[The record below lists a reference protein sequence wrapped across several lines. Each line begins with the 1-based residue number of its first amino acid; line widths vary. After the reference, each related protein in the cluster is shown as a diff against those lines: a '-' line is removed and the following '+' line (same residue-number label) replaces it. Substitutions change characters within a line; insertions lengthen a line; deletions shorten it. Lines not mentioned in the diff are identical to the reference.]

1 MDPLLPTDPRTIGPF
16 RVDGRIGA
24 GGMGQVYLGTD
35 PNGRRAAIKVA
46 HSELT
51 ADERFRERFRRE
63 IRMASTIPGWFTAA
77 VLAADPDA
85 APPWLATAYV
95 DGPSLQVRVR
105 DGGPLPPPEVAA
117 LGARLAAGLAIVH
130 ATGLVHRDLK
140 PANVILSA
148 HGPRL
153 IDFGIA
159 RGLDA
164 AGLTGT
170 GNLMGTPSFMS
181 PEQATGSRDV
191 GPYSDVFALG
201 ALLVF
206 ASTGESPFDAGTVAG
221 SIYKIVN
228 TVPDVSAVPEQL
240 RGIVRACMLR
250 DPMARPT
257 AAQVRD
263 ALGGDRFAAPPPS
276 VTVPLVP
283 RTLGMTPAG
292 TPRPLLAEAPT
303 DRTPVPDLPRPPR
316 RRWGSLAAVGI
327 VLAVIALGGVWLATR
342 GSGVESGAAP
352 GDVSSDALP
361 VDASVDPRF
370 GTDGAQFRTPSGN
383 IACRMDAGEVRC
395 DVTDRTWTVPARPA
409 GCAGVWATGA
419 VVRGSA
425 VGTLTCVDDGLR
437 SGAPVLGYGE
447 AVRLGTTVCV
457 SRPSG
462 VRCENGAT
470 LHGFAVSRTSFDL
483 F

>member
-35 PNGRRAAIKVA
+35 PHGRRAAIKVA

-105 DGGPLPPPEVAA
+105 DGGPLPAPEVAA

-148 HGPRL
+148 QGPRL

-181 PEQATGSRDV
+181 PEQAAGTRDV

-206 ASTGESPFDAGTVAG
+206 AATGASPFDASTVAG

-228 TVPDVSAVPEQL
+228 TVPDVSALPEPL
-240 RGIVRACMLR
+240 RGIVRACMVR
-250 DPMARPT
+250 DPAARPT

-263 ALGGDRFAAPPPS
+263 ALGGDRYAPPAPS
-276 VTVPLVP
+276 VTVPLIT
-283 RTLGMTPAG
+283 RGAG
-292 TPRPLLAEAPT
+292 NTPRPPPAEAPT
-303 DRTPVPDLPRPPR
+303 DRTPVPDAPRAPR
-316 RRWGSLAAVGI
+316 RRWGSLAAVGAL
-327 VLAVIALGGVWLATR
+327 LAAVSLGGVWLATR
-342 GSGVESGAAP
+342 GSGSESGAAP
-352 GDVSSDALP
+352 ADVSSDASP
-361 VDASVDPRF
+361 VDAAVDPRF
-370 GTDGAQFRTPSGN
+370 GTDGARFRSPSGN
-383 IACRMDAGEVRC
+383 IACRMDTDEVRC
-395 DVTDRTWTVPARPA
+395 DVTDRAWTVPARPA
-409 GCAGVWATGA
+409 DCAGTWATGA
-419 VVRGSA
+419 VVRGSDEGA
-425 VGTLTCVDDGLR
+425 LSCVGESVPP
-437 SGAPVLGYGE
+437 GAAVLGYGE
-447 AVRLGTTVCV
+447 AVRLGSTVCV

>member
-35 PNGRRAAIKVA
+35 PHGRRAAIKVA
-46 HSELT
+46 HSEL
-51 ADERFRERFRRE
+51 AGDERFRERFRRE

-95 DGPSLQVRVR
+95 DGPSLQERVR
-105 DGGPLPPPEVAA
+105 DGGPLPPQEVAA

-140 PANVILSA
+140 PPNVILSA

-206 ASTGESPFDAGTVAG
+206 ATTGVSPFDASTVAG

-228 TVPDVSAVPEQL
+228 TVPDVSALPEPL
-240 RGIVRACMLR
+240 RGVVRACMVR

-276 VTVPLVP
+276 VTVPLIS
-283 RTLGMTPAG
+283 RS
-292 TPRPLLAEAPT
+292 TPRPPPSEEPAEAPT
-303 DRTPVPDLPRPPR
+303 ERTPVPDAPRAPR
-316 RRWGSLAAVGI
+316 RRWGSLAAVAV
-327 VLAVIALGGVWLATR
+327 VLAVITLGGVWLATR
-342 GSGVESGAAP
+342 GSGSESGTAP
-352 GDVSSDALP
+352 GDVSSDASP
-361 VDASVDPRF
+361 VDASIDPRF
-370 GTDGAQFRTPSGN
+370 GTGGALFRTPSGN
-383 IACRMDAGEVRC
+383 IACRMDADEVRC

-409 GCAGVWATGA
+409 DCAGAWATGA
-419 VVRGSA
+419 VVRGSDE
-425 VGTLTCVDDGLR
+425 GTLSCVDGEL
-437 SGAPVLGYGE
+437 GAGAAVLGYGE
-447 AVRLGTTVCV
+447 AVRLGSTVCV

>member
-35 PNGRRAAIKVA
+35 PHGRRAAIKVA
-46 HSELT
+46 HSEL
-51 ADERFRERFRRE
+51 ASDERFRERFRRE

-95 DGPSLQVRVR
+95 EGPSLQERVR
-105 DGGPLPPPEVAA
+105 DGGPLPPQEVAA

-140 PANVILSA
+140 PPNVILSA

-181 PEQATGSRDV
+181 PEQATGARDV

-206 ASTGESPFDAGTVAG
+206 ATSGVVAVRGEHGRRHALQDRQHGAGRLRRARTRARHRARLHGPRPHGSADRRPGARRAG
-221 SIYKIVN
+221 RR
-228 TVPDVSAVPEQL
+228 PL
-240 RGIVRACMLR
+240 RR
-250 DPMARPT
+250 T
-257 AAQVRD
+257 A
-263 ALGGDRFAAPPPS
+263 
-276 VTVPLVP
+276 
-283 RTLGMTPAG
+283 TLGHRPA
-292 TPRPLLAEAPT
+292 
-303 DRTPVPDLPRPPR
+303 DLPRYAPTP
-316 RRWGSLAAVGI
+316 
-327 VLAVIALGGVWLATR
+327 ALR
-342 GSGVESGAAP
+342 G
-352 GDVSSDALP
+352 
-361 VDASVDPRF
+361 
-370 GTDGAQFRTPSGN
+370 
-383 IACRMDAGEVRC
+383 AG
-395 DVTDRTWTVPARPA
+395 
-409 GCAGVWATGA
+409 
-419 VVRGSA
+419 
-425 VGTLTCVDDGLR
+425 
-437 SGAPVLGYGE
+437 
-447 AVRLGTTVCV
+447 
-457 SRPSG
+457 
-462 VRCENGAT
+462 
-470 LHGFAVSRTSFDL
+470 
-483 F
+483 

>member
-24 GGMGQVYLGTD
+24 GGMGQVFLGAD
-35 PNGRRAAIKVA
+35 PHGRRVAIKVA

-51 ADERFRERFRRE
+51 KDPKFRERFRRE
-63 IRMASTIPGWFTAA
+63 IRMASTIPAWFTAP

-85 APPWLATAYV
+85 TPPWLATAFV
-95 DGPSLQVRVR
+95 DGPSLQERVR
-105 DGGPLPPPEVAA
+105 EGGPLPAAQVAA

-148 HGPRL
+148 QGPRL

-159 RGLDA
+159 RGLGA
-164 AGLTGT
+164 TNLTGT

-201 ALLVF
+201 ALLVY
-206 ASTGESPFDAGTVAG
+206 ASTGASPFDAGTVAG

-228 TVPDVSAVPEQL
+228 TVPDVSAVPEPL
-240 RGIVRACMLR
+240 RGLVRSCLSR
-250 DPMARPT
+250 DPAARPT
-257 AAQVRD
+257 AAQVQD
-263 ALGGDRFAAPPPS
+263 ALGGDRFTVPPP
-276 VTVPLVP
+276 VTVPLAA
-283 RTLGMTPAG
+283 RPA
-292 TPRPLLAEAPT
+292 PPLPAEAPT
-303 DRTPVPDLPRPPR
+303 DRTPVPTTPR
-316 RRWGSLAAVGI
+316 RARGRLAAI
-327 VLAVIALGGVWLATR
+327 ALVLALVTVGGVWLATR
-342 GSGVESGAAP
+342 APGVESGAAP
-352 GDVSSDALP
+352 ADVTSDGQP

-370 GTDGAQFRTPSGN
+370 GTGGALFRTPSGN
-383 IACRMDAGEVRC
+383 IACRMDPNEVRC
-395 DVTDRTWTVPARPA
+395 DVGDRTWTVPARPP
-409 GCAGVWATGA
+409 GCTGAWATGA
-419 VVRGSA
+419 TISGSGE
-425 VGTLTCVDDGLR
+425 GTLSCVADDLGG
-437 SGAPVLGYGE
+437 SPAVLGYGE
-447 AVRLGTTVCV
+447 SVRLGQLVCV
-457 SRPSG
+457 SRQTG

-470 LHGFAVSRTSFDL
+470 LHGFAVSRTSFEL

>member
-1 MDPLLPTDPRTIGPF
+1 MDPLLPTDPRAIGPF

-24 GGMGQVYLGTD
+24 GGMGQVFLGTD
-35 PNGRRAAIKVA
+35 PGGRRAAIKVA

-51 ADERFRERFRRE
+51 SDARFRERFRRE

-105 DGGPLPPPEVAA
+105 EGGPLPPAEVAA

-164 AGLTGT
+164 VGLTGT

-206 ASTGESPFDAGTVAG
+206 AATGASPFDASTVAG

-228 TVPDVSAVPEQL
+228 TLPEQL
-240 RGIVRACMLR
+240 RGVVRACLLR
-250 DPMARPT
+250 DPAARPT

-276 VTVPLVP
+276 VTIPLIP
-283 RTLGMTPAG
+283 RSTSTP
-292 TPRPLLAEAPT
+292 PRPLPAEAPT
-303 DRTPVPDLPRPPR
+303 DRTPVPDVPRPPG
-316 RRWGSLAAVGI
+316 RRWGWLVVVGA

-342 GSGVESGAAP
+342 GTGAESGTAP
-352 GDVSSDALP
+352 GDVSSDASP
-361 VDASVDPRF
+361 VDAGVDPRF
-370 GTDGAQFRTPSGN
+370 GTDGAQFRSPSGN
-383 IACRMDAGEVRC
+383 IACRMDADEVRC

-409 GCAGVWATGA
+409 DCAGAWATGA
-419 VVRGSA
+419 VVRGSDEGA
-425 VGTLTCVDDGLR
+425 LSCVDAGLG
-437 SGAPVLGYGE
+437 SGAAVLRYGE
-447 AVRLGTTVCV
+447 AVRLGSTVCV
-457 SRPSG
+457 SRSSG